1 MFDYYEV
8 MDEKKVK
15 LVAICLKGRASTW
28 WKQLQISHQRS
39 GKVKI
44 KNWEKM
50 KKNLREQFLPFFFF
64 FFFFISY
71 KDVYSKNYLM
81 HNGITHI
88 KDYKKRRKNKEKT
101 NYKREN

>member
-1 MFDYYEV
+1 MCLLMKLDGYDLFIYYYYF
-8 MDEKKVK
+8 
-15 LVAICLKGRASTW
+15 L
-28 WKQLQISHQRS
+28 IS
-39 GKVKI
+39 
-44 KNWEKM
+44 N
-50 KKNLREQFLPFFFF
+50 
-64 FFFFISY
+64 